1 MRPLMRLM
9 FVASVALMS
18 ALVFAGPAAAEKGG
32 NKATVQQCKNSG
44 AAFRNLGQCVSGANR
59 AHAPGPQPFINIE
72 NQALLLDDNTV
83 FLTVDYLCLPGSGGN
98 TAGTVTTFVTQGP
111 ASSPN
116 VTVPAR
122 CDGVSHTATSGNG
135 PRPFSIG
142 PALAGGFV
150 FNSDMTGTST
160 GGRITIK
167 APDPPLLNFHNQALL
182 LTDGTVILTVDY
194 VCWPG
199 PGGNTAGTVR
209 TFLTQG
215 QTSTPGTT
223 APAVCDDRSH
233 TASTD
238 NGPGPFTV
246 GPALAG
252 GFALNSAMTG
262 SNGGGPVTISP
273 FVAHGRGQHVGQN
286 VR

>member
-1 MRPLMRLM
+1 MRLVL
-9 FVASVALMS
+9 VASVALMS

-32 NKATVQQCKNSG
+32 NKATVQQCKNSS

-59 AHAPGPQPFINIE
+59 AHAPGPQPFIKIE
-72 NQALLLDDNTV
+72 NQAVLLDDNTV

-98 TAGTVTTFVTQGP
+98 MAGTVTTFVTQGQT
-111 ASSPN
+111 SSPN

-122 CDGVSHTATSGNG
+122 CDGISHTATTGNG
-135 PRPFSIG
+135 PPSFSIG
-142 PALAGGFV
+142 PALAGGLV
-150 FNSDMTGTST
+150 FNSDASGAST
-160 GGRITIK
+160 GGRITIM
-167 APDPPLLNFHNQALL
+167 APEPPFLNFHNQALL
-182 LTDGTVILTVDY
+182 LTDGTVIVTVDY
-194 VCWPG
+194 VCRPG

-215 QTSTPGTT
+215 QMSTPGTT

-238 NGPGPFTV
+238 NGPGPFSV

-252 GFALNSAMTG
+252 GLVLNSDMTG
-262 SNGGGPVTISP
+262 VTGGGPVTISP
-273 FVAHGRGQHVGQN
+273 FVAHGPSQHVGQN